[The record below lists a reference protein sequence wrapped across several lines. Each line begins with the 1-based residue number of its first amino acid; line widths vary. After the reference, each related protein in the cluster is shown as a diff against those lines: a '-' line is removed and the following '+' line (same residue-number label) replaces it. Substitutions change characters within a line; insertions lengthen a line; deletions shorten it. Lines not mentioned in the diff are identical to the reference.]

1 MSFPL
6 YSAHPNFHSN
16 QFEPFNPIYQS
27 NQSSS
32 LYSKTPLTSNISSQA
47 YSKRSLYNQDYII

>member
-6 YSAHPNFHSN
+6 YSAHRNFHSN

-47 YSKRSLYNQDYII
+47 YSKRSLYN